1 MYNRAKRNFDVNL
14 GSTPHV
20 VGPGRYELLEC
31 TEKPKGSAKKKSK
44 APFGTLSERK
54 TLEYVGQ
61 GILGP
66 GAGYYKVPSQFHAI
80 SGGKIPFQNG
90 PRLVDP
96 RPVDDNPPPGAY
108 FNMVDWSG
116 SKSKMIPKKHAKIG
130 VVFKPAIDP
139 PSIPTQGQAY
149 GYDYHGPAKIK
160 KQQPP
165 KRDDTLGPAYYSPKK
180 STINTETACKW
191 SKRSDK
197 RDINHNPQF
206 QLNSFTPGPQHYD
219 TTDEINEEENKET
232 RPLQTAPRFTG
243 QKPDAPPSTKY
254 NLTRFGDDINENAI
268 SSSFV
273 STADRFVF
281 KSNGVPFPG
290 TYDHKSDIVT
300 KKSFRI
306 HDSHIHAPFTSSSAR
321 FKSKKVA
328 QRESHLG
335 PATYDV
341 TSQSLAVQSIRDA
354 IMKKTMKGG
363 FGSNAIRTGSLGKPR
378 SHTVDVLPG
387 PGQYQISTEI
397 KQNKASD
404 SSFGTSCFTSMS
416 SRMKNPR
423 KAQEAVP
430 SPWEYDIK
438 HHSIEAKLSAPNKRR
453 NLRLA
458 FNGTITRQKAE
469 QISNI
474 TKAGADSPGPAAYS
488 VPDKDGDNVYI
499 SQGKRF
505 TQSQNDAP
513 HPQTYSL
520 IDDRFG
526 ALEKTVKTFNVTLGT
541 GQNKERAKTSQR
553 QTTES
558 SGEKILDKN
567 SLLVASK
574 C

>member
-1 MYNRAKRNFDVNL
+1 MYNRAKRDFDVNV
-14 GSTPHV
+14 GSTSHV
-20 VGPGRYELLEC
+20 VGPGTYELLNC
-31 TEKPKGSAKKKSK
+31 TEKPRLGAKKKSK

-66 GAGYYKVPSQFHAI
+66 GAGYYKVPSQFQAI

-116 SKSKMIPKKHAKIG
+116 SKSKLVPKKHAKIG

-139 PSIPTQGQAY
+139 PSIPAQGQAY
-149 GYDYHGPAKIK
+149 GYEYMGPAKIK

-165 KRDDTLGPAYYSPKK
+165 KRDNTLGPAYYSPKK

-219 TTDEINEEENKET
+219 TTDEINEQQEET

-300 KKSFRI
+300 KKSFRV

-363 FGSNAIRTGSLGKPR
+363 FGSNALRTGSFDKPR

-387 PGQYQISTEI
+387 PGQYQIRTEI
-397 KQNKASD
+397 TPHKASD

-438 HHSIEAKLSAPNKRR
+438 HHSIEAKLPTRNKRR
-453 NLRLA
+453 NITRA
-458 FNGTITRQKAE
+458 FNGTITRKKAE

-474 TKAGADSPGPAAYS
+474 SKAGADSPGPAAYTM
-488 VPDKDGDNVYI
+488 PDTDGDNVYI

-505 TQSQNDAP
+505 VQSQNDAP

-526 ALEKTVKTFNVTLGT
+526 ALEKTVKTFNVTLGR
-541 GQNKERAKTSQR
+541 GGDAGGKEGDARPSKKKPSER
-553 QTTES
+553 QV
-558 SGEKILDKN
+558 LDKN

>member
-20 VGPGRYELLEC
+20 VGPGRYELQEC
-31 TEKPKGSAKKKSK
+31 TEKSKKAVKKTK

-66 GAGYYKVPSQFHAI
+66 GAGYYKVPSQFKHI

-108 FNMVDWSG
+108 FQMVDWSNTKTG
-116 SKSKMIPKKHAKIG
+116 QRTPKKHAKIG

-139 PSIPTQGQAY
+139 PSIPTQAQAY
-149 GYDYHGPAKIK
+149 GYDYKGPVQIK

-165 KRDDTLGPAYYSPKK
+165 NRDTTLGPAYYSPKK

-219 TTDEINEEENKET
+219 TADEIQAEPET

-243 QKPDAPPSTKY
+243 QKPDAPASTKY
-254 NLTRFGDDINENAI
+254 SLKRFGDEINDNAI

-290 TYDHKSDIVT
+290 TYDHKSDMIT
-300 KKSFRI
+300 KKSFRLQ
-306 HDSHIHAPFTSSSAR
+306 DSHIHAPFTSSSAR

-328 QRESHLG
+328 KRESHLG

-363 FGSNAIRTGSLGKPR
+363 FGSNAQRTGNFDR
-378 SHTVDVLPG
+378 SRSQTVDVLPG
-387 PGQYQISTEI
+387 PGQYEIRTEI
-397 KQNKASD
+397 TPHKASD
-404 SSFGTSCFTSMS
+404 SAFGTSCFTSMS

-423 KAQEAVP
+423 KALEGVP

-438 HHSIEAKLSAPNKRR
+438 THSIESKLAAPNKRR
-453 NLRLA
+453 NIKLA

-469 QISNI
+469 QMIS
-474 TKAGADSPGPAAYS
+474 KAGADSPGPAAYTM
-488 VPDKDGDNVYI
+488 PDTAGDNVYI

-505 TQSQNDAP
+505 TVSQNDAP

-520 IDDRFG
+520 IDDKFG

-541 GQNKERAKTSQR
+541 GQKSAKSKGDR
-553 QTTES
+553 RSATE
-558 SGEKILDKN
+558 EKVLDKN